1 MYLPQYCIKKKKE
14 VLTESM
20 SHSFLFYHCVFFFLF
35 SKFSQ
40 KLIPS
45 SHVNLDGGILHYA
58 AAAAIYSGGESS
70 LAFGVTWMMHDS
82 GRSWDTE
89 TVICSNAATLPH
101 LISVQLHHPGP
112 SPRDRSVTFTAGRDA
127 DAHDNAKTRRFLAI
141 IQETLCSAELSS
153 GILSRKVVVY
163 WW

>member
-1 MYLPQYCIKKKKE
+1 MYLPQYCIKKKKKKE

-20 SHSFLFYHCVFFFLF
+20 THSFLFYHCGFFFFLF

-40 KLIPS
+40 KLIPP

-112 SPRDRSVTFTAGRDA
+112 SPPGTGASPS
-127 DAHDNAKTRRFLAI
+127 RRAEMLTHMI
-141 IQETLCSAELSS
+141 MQKPDVSSQSYRRLCVPLSS
-153 GILSRKVVVY
+153 AVVF
-163 WW
+163 